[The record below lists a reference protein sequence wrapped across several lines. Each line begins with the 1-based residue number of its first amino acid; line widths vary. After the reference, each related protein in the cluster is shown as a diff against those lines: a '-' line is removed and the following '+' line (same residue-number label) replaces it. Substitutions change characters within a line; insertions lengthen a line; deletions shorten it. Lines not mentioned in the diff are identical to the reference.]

1 MPDARSIITKIKEK
15 QTPSAEELRWFSKG
29 LADHSVSD
37 AQAAAFAMAV
47 TLNGLD
53 ETGLV
58 ALTSAMRDSGDRLSW
73 KTDKPILDKHSTGG
87 VGDCVSLVLAPLL
100 AAADIYVPMISGR
113 GLGHTG
119 GTLDKLEAIP
129 GTKVQLDKA
138 DLTRV
143 LDRAGCAIVSATG
156 NIAPADKRLYA
167 IRDVSATIDCL
178 ELITASILSKK
189 LAAGLEGLI
198 LDVKCGSGAFMKT
211 KENAHVLAKAL
222 VDTSNLA
229 GCKTTALISDM
240 NEPLAPSIGNAVE
253 VHDVMEVL
261 VHSKDGRLKDLCLTL
276 GAVLLTAN
284 GLAETAKDA
293 YQRLSTLLDN
303 GSAAERFS
311 RMIAEM
317 GGPLEFA
324 ENWQR
329 YLPEAPVIFE
339 VAAVQDGYVTG
350 WDAEALGMISVNLG
364 GGRKV
369 ETDTV
374 NPAVG
379 ISDIVSIGTKLER
392 KKPIAKIHA
401 TRIEAAE
408 EAAKRVLSALVV
420 GNAAPKPTKLILE
433 KIA

>member
-1 MPDARSIITKIKEK
+1 MPDARSIITKIKEN
-15 QTPSAEELRWFSKG
+15 QTPSVEELRWFSKG
-29 LADHSVSD
+29 LADQSVSD

-47 TLNGLD
+47 TLNGLG
-53 ETGLV
+53 ETGLA
-58 ALTSAMRDSGDRLSW
+58 ALTSAMRDSGDQLTW
-73 KTDKPILDKHSTGG
+73 QTDKPILDKHSTGG
-87 VGDCVSLVLAPLL
+87 VGDCVSLILAPLL

-129 GTKVQLDKA
+129 GIKIQLDER

-143 LDRAGCAIVSATG
+143 LDRAGCAIVGATG

-167 IRDVSATIDCL
+167 IRDVSATVNCL

-211 KENAHVLAKAL
+211 QKDAHILAKAL
-222 VDTSNLA
+222 VSTANRA
-229 GCKTTALISDM
+229 GCKTTALVSDM

-253 VHDVMEVL
+253 VHNAMEVL
-261 VHSKDGRLKDLCLTL
+261 ANNKKGRLKDLCLTL
-276 GAVLLTAN
+276 GAELLAANKLSSSVGDAHDRLN
-284 GLAETAKDA
+284 GLLE
-293 YQRLSTLLDN
+293 N
-303 GSAAERFS
+303 GAAADRFAL
-311 RMIAEM
+311 MIAEM
-317 GGPLEFA
+317 GGPLGFA
-324 ENWQR
+324 DNWQR

-339 VAAVQDGYVTG
+339 VAAEKEGYVTG
-350 WDAEALGMISVNLG
+350 WNAELLGIISVNLG

-379 ISDIVSIGTKLER
+379 LSDIAPIGTKINR
-392 KKPIAKIHA
+392 NKPIAKIHA
-401 TRIEAAE
+401 TRIDAAE
-408 EAAKRVLSALVV
+408 EAAQEVLKAFVIGS
-420 GNAAPKPTKLILE
+420 AAPKENNLILE
-433 KIA
+433 RIT

>member
-1 MPDARSIITKIKEK
+1 MPDARSIITKIKK
-15 QTPSAEELRWFSKG
+15 NQTPSVEELSWFSTG
-29 LADHSVSD
+29 LADHSVTD

-47 TLNGLD
+47 TLNGLN

-58 ALTSAMRDSGDRLSW
+58 ALTSAMRDSGDRLTW
-73 KTDKPILDKHSTGG
+73 KTDKPVLDKHSTGG
-87 VGDCVSLVLAPLL
+87 VGDCVSLILAPLL
-100 AAADIYVPMISGR
+100 AAADIHVPMISGR

-129 GTKVQLDKA
+129 GTNVQLDES

-143 LDRAGCAIVSATG
+143 LDRVGCAIVSATG

-198 LDVKCGSGAFMKT
+198 LDVKCGGGAFMKT
-211 KENAHVLAKAL
+211 QKDAHILAKAL
-222 VDTSNLA
+222 VNTANLA

-253 VHDVMEVL
+253 VQDVMEVL
-261 VHSKDGRLKDLCLTL
+261 TNNKEGRLKELCLTL
-276 GAVLLTAN
+276 GAELLAAN
-284 GLAETAKDA
+284 KLSSGVRDA
-293 YQRLSTLLDN
+293 HGRLSGLLEN
-303 GSAAERFS
+303 GAAADRFA

-317 GGPLEFA
+317 GGPLGLA
-324 ENWQR
+324 DNWKR
-329 YLPEAPVIFE
+329 YLPEAPVVFE
-339 VAAVQDGYVTG
+339 VTTEKEGYVTG
-350 WDAEALGMISVNLG
+350 WNAELLGMTSVNLG

-379 ISDIVSIGTKLER
+379 LSDIAPIGTKLDR
-392 KKPIAKIHA
+392 KNPVAKIHA
-401 TRIEAAE
+401 TRMDSVEK
-408 EAAKRVLSALVV
+408 AAKEVLKALVICSD
-420 GNAAPKPTKLILE
+420 APKPTDLILE
-433 KIA
+433 KIK

>member
-1 MPDARSIITKIKEK
+1 MPDARSIITKIKEN
-15 QTPSAEELRWFSKG
+15 QTPTAEELHWFSKG
-29 LADHSVSD
+29 LADHRVSD

-58 ALTSAMRDSGDRLSW
+58 ALTAAMRDSGDRLTW
-73 KTDKPILDKHSTGG
+73 KTEKPILDKHSTGG

-119 GTLDKLEAIP
+119 GTLDKMEAIP
-129 GTKVQLDKA
+129 GIKVQLDES

-143 LDRAGCAIVSATG
+143 LDRAGCAIISATG

-189 LAAGLEGLI
+189 LAAGLDGLI

-211 KENAHVLAKAL
+211 QKDAQILAKAL
-222 VDTSNLA
+222 VNTANLA

-240 NEPLAPSIGNAVE
+240 NEPLATSIGNAVE
-253 VHDVMEVL
+253 IQDVMEVL
-261 VHSKDGRLKDLCLTL
+261 VNNKDGRLKELCLTL
-276 GAVLLTAN
+276 GAELLTAN
-284 GLAETAKDA
+284 KLTASVRDA
-293 YQRLSTLLDN
+293 HSQLLKLLEN
-303 GSAAERFS
+303 GTAADRFA

-317 GGPLEFA
+317 GGPLGFA
-324 ENWQR
+324 DNWQR
-329 YLPEAPVIFE
+329 YLPEAPVICE
-339 VAAVQDGYVTG
+339 ATSEKGGYVIG
-350 WDAEALGMISVNLG
+350 WNAELLGMISVNLG

-369 ETDTV
+369 ETDTI
-374 NPAVG
+374 NHSVG
-379 ISDIVSIGTKLER
+379 LGDIAPIGTKIDR

-401 TRIEAAE
+401 ARIDAADK
-408 EAAKRVLSALVV
+408 AAQDVL
-420 GNAAPKPTKLILE
+420 NAVIISSDAPKENNLILE
-433 KIA
+433 KII